1 MLQIIWP
8 GNASSFFV
16 VRPYQ
21 APSSVTIA
29 YASTYEI
36 VGSDNVKLMSS
47 IILSYVQ
54 HLPKLVQDLV
64 TKHIIGKDT
73 LHKDL
78 YITYFSVVSP
88 FNE

>member
-1 MLQIIWP
+1 M
-8 GNASSFFV
+8 
-16 VRPYQ
+16 
-21 APSSVTIA
+21 TIA

-73 LHKDL
+73 LHNDL

-88 FNE
+88 FNEYYRMGHPSLNVGKKLCS